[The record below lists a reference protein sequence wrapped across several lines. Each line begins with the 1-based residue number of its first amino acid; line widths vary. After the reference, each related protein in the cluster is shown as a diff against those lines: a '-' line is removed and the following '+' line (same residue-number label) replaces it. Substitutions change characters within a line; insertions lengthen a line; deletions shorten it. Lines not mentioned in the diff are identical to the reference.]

1 VTDITTY
8 LWAIAPPLLLL
19 AFYCWRVSPT
29 PSFKRSLFYF
39 SAGVASGIVALNL
52 QIGFETLANS
62 LFNWQRF
69 TRNLFGA
76 TLRQF
81 LEVAPI
87 EEGCKLAAMMVLVSW
102 LRKRNPQHS
111 SHIFFYGIALCLGF
125 TTQENYLYLSNG
137 TASIFER
144 VIGTPFHTLFSAPW
158 IYSIALWETFTYVNP
173 INRRG
178 LALLNPYNVVYLPEN
193 ISKLRYRQLIF
204 RGWLNSLICHAV
216 INILATAPTYSPS
229 LAFLSYGLFPFLL
242 WMFWRLEQLLRLI
255 QGKQTIILVSG
266 HTPQHR
272 YWQRG
277 LILFALTLGGN
288 AIFGMFL
295 LWQIVSP
302 LIERNIFD
310 QQILVFILTR
320 TSLNIVFALIAAA
333 IYRYLLPK

>member
-1 VTDITTY
+1 MTDFTNY
-8 LWAIAPPLLLL
+8 LWVIAPVLLLL
-19 AFYCWRVSPT
+19 AFYYWRIYPI

-52 QIGFETLANS
+52 QIGWGILANS

-81 LEVAPI
+81 IEVAPI
-87 EEGCKLAAMMVLVSW
+87 EEGCKLAAMMLVIYL
-102 LRKRNPQHS
+102 LRKLNPPYS
-111 SHIFFYGIALCLGF
+111 SHIFFYAIALCLGF

-158 IYSIALWETFTYVNP
+158 IYSIALWTTFTDVNP
-173 INRRG
+173 TNSRG
-178 LALLNPYNVVYLPEN
+178 LALLNPLMP
-193 ISKLRYRQLIF
+193 YRQLILPA
-204 RGWLNSLICHAV
+204 WLNSVICHAFV
-216 INILATAPTYSPS
+216 NLLATAPIYSPS
-229 LAFLSYGLFPFLL
+229 LSFLSYGLFPFLL
-242 WMFWRLEQLLRLI
+242 WMFWRLEQFFRLI
-255 QGKQTIILVSG
+255 QGKPPIILVSG

-277 LILFALTLGGN
+277 LILFALILGGN

-310 QQILVFILTR
+310 QQILVFILSR
-320 TSLNIVFALIAAA
+320 TSLNLVFALIAAG
-333 IYRYLLPK
+333 IYRYLLPKLRR

>member
-1 VTDITTY
+1 VTDFTTY
-8 LWAIAPPLLLL
+8 FFWAIAPALLLL
-19 AFYCWRVSPT
+19 AFYSWRISPT
-29 PSFKRSLFYF
+29 PQLKRYSAGVVIYF
-39 SAGVASGIVALNL
+39 SAGVASGILALNL

-87 EEGCKLAAMMVLVSW
+87 EEGCKLAAMMLVIY
-102 LRKRNPQHS
+102 LLGKRNPRHS

-158 IYSIALWETFTYVNP
+158 IYSIALWTTFTYVNR
-173 INRRG
+173 INCRG
-178 LALLNPYNVVYLPEN
+178 LALLNPLTEN
-193 ISKLRYRQLIF
+193 ICKLRYRQLILPAWF
-204 RGWLNSLICHAV
+204 NSVICHASV
-216 INILATAPTYSPS
+216 NLLAIAPTYSPS
-229 LAFLSYGLFPFLL
+229 LSFLSYGLFPLLL
-242 WMFWRLEQLLRLI
+242 WMFWRLEQLFRLI
-255 QGKQTIILVSG
+255 QGKPPIILVSG
-266 HTPQHR
+266 HTAQHR
-272 YWQRG
+272 YWQKG
-277 LILFALTLGGN
+277 LILFALILGGN

-310 QQILVFILTR
+310 QQILVFILSR
-320 TSLNIVFALIAAA
+320 TSLNIVFGLLAAA